1 MNKNVKAAALIAAIS
16 VTAIGCQK
24 DYFEEPVGVVNAE
37 MCVRTVTYSVDGV
50 KNTMSLRGE
59 QAWADFLNRMLGL
72 AREGHHVSFRCST
85 QSATCTGGIKEMVTT
100 TTTTDQDEAYQWAE
114 KMADKGYEVEIE
126 YDMKTGT
133 YTCTATR

>member
-1 MNKNVKAAALIAAIS
+1 
-16 VTAIGCQK
+16 
-24 DYFEEPVGVVNAE
+24 
-37 MCVRTVTYSVDGV
+37 
-50 KNTMSLRGE
+50 
-59 QAWADFLNRMLGL
+59 
-72 AREGHHVSFRCST
+72 
-85 QSATCTGGIKEMVTT
+85 MVTT